1 MFVWLEAASGEVGW
15 WWIYADKVQDRD
27 MISNQTLHTVS
38 SRHNINNFTFIIH
51 CNIICMSFRCYT
63 QVLKKSSMLVSMLSC
78 LYLVLCHQKLYF
90 CIKSTVAMHVKG
102 IVLVFTL
109 TVPAK
114 QFFFQFD
121 DQFLFCDSSF
131 SSRLFEHESNHSES
145 AAFVYLV

>member
-38 SRHNINNFTFIIH
+38 SRHNINNFTFIIY

-63 QVLKKSSMLVSMLSC
+63 QVQVFNVIIFVPC
-78 LYLVLCHQKLYF
+78 ICHQKLYF
-90 CIKSTVAMHVKG
+90 CIISTVAMHVKG